1 MHVAFRES
9 PRHLE
14 SSFTSRLLPRSTT
27 SRTPLGGTDIN
38 SHKFPFKR
46 ARIPPP
52 LPPRPSPSPSPYAP
66 PFFSKAKDSVC
77 LLIRV
82 CKERYSSF
90 PSTKRR
96 SKTRRRRREER
107 RGRRDRGNKRL
118 RDLAIFNDPMKAG
131 EIRKERIVLPRVFEK
146 RDRGRGRRKKELVC
160 PKRNGG
166 CFPRGASNLP
176 ERKKREF

>member
-14 SSFTSRLLPRSTT
+14 SSFTSRLLPCTT
-27 SRTPLGGTDIN
+27 SRSLLGGTDIN

-46 ARIPPP
+46 ARIHRPLAPP
-52 LPPRPSPSPSPYAP
+52 L
-66 PFFSKAKDSVC
+66 SKAKDSVC

-90 PSTKRR
+90 PSTKR
-96 SKTRRRRREER
+96 SEEEEGKGAATRR
-107 RGRRDRGNKRL
+107 GRGNKRL

-131 EIRKERIVLPRVFEK
+131 EIRKERTHRVLPLRLREGGWGRK
-146 RDRGRGRRKKELVC
+146 RELVC
-160 PKRNGG
+160 PIERGKKWLLRSRNLKFSLKFSKRSKTSIY
-166 CFPRGASNLP
+166 R
-176 ERKKREF
+176 

>member
-46 ARIPPP
+46 ARIHHPAATPP
-52 LPPRPSPSPSPYAP
+52 
-66 PFFSKAKDSVC
+66 FSKAKDSVC

-96 SKTRRRRREER
+96 SKTRKRRRREER
-107 RGRRDRGNKRL
+107 RGRRGRGNKRL

-131 EIRKERIVLPRVFEK
+131 EIRKERIVLPSR
-146 RDRGRGRRKKELVC
+146 RG
-160 PKRNGG
+160 GG
-166 CFPRGASNLP
+166 GGGG
-176 ERKKREF
+176 ERKNSFVRSEMVAAFLAENRCLET